1 MTEIPAFVWSGVGI
15 ALCLVVG
22 ALAIVVARL
31 EERVARLER
40 DGKELRRAV
49 GTPTGQR
56 ERPLEST
63 SEALRPASLPGEKKL
78 HRRPVSLASQAGVRA
93 RAESILRER
102 HRADRLRENGG
113 VA

>member
-1 MTEIPAFVWSGVGI
+1 VSPEVVDRIVLVVAL

-22 ALAIVVARL
+22 VLAAWVGRL
-31 EERVARLER
+31 EENLREV
-40 DGKELRRAV
+40 RRAV

-56 ERPLEST
+56 EKPLEST
-63 SEALRPASLPGEKKL
+63 PEDPRPALPPGEKKL

-102 HRADRLRENGG
+102 HRAERIEHGG
-113 VA
+113 AA

>member
-1 MTEIPAFVWSGVGI
+1 MSPEVVDRIVLVVALALCVVVGI
-15 ALCLVVG
+15 LAAWVG
-22 ALAIVVARL
+22 RL
-31 EERVARLER
+31 EEEIR
-40 DGKELRRAV
+40 DLRRAV
-49 GTPTGQR
+49 GTSPGQR
-56 ERPLEST
+56 EKPLEST
-63 SEALRPASLPGEKKL
+63 DEAPRPASPPGEKKL